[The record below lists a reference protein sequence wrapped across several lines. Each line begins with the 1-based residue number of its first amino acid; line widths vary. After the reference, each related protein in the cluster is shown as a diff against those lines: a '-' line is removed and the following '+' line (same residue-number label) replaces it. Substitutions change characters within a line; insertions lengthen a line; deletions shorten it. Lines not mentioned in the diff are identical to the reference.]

1 MRVVRS
7 FFIVGG
13 TVLALNA
20 VAHAANPPKNV
31 ILFIGDGLGAE
42 QIKASGYY
50 FNGASGQFNF
60 EQFPNFAWM
69 THNNATGAVTDSAA
83 SGTAL
88 ATGFK
93 VDNEVISVALAGG
106 TDPRRATPS

>member
-1 MRVVRS
+1 MGADGGRGCFMRAARGMSIVV
-7 FFIVGG
+7 GL
-13 TVLALNA
+13 LALA
-20 VAHAANPPKNV
+20 STGRAATPPKNV

-50 FNGASGQFNF
+50 FNGAAGQYNF

-69 THNNATGAVTDSAA
+69 THNNSSGAVTDSAA

-88 ATGFK
+88 ATG
-93 VDNEVISVALAGG
+93 
-106 TDPRRATPS
+106 